1 METTVNTT
9 KWVQDSYSAYRSHF
23 INMGTRLGFG
33 KEELSDIISQFFL
46 DLLEKNIDP
55 GSIRHPKTYLS
66 TAFRRK
72 LVDHYRSHRQVPKVC
87 DADAVADAVVVP
99 SIQETLEA
107 IQSNTELI
115 ANIRRAFDKL
125 PNRSRQ
131 IIYLKFYEGLST
143 EEIALRTGL
152 EKRTVYNQ
160 LHEGIKFLRKEL
172 SQGAS
177 GIRFSTMLS
186 LLPLL

>member
-1 METTVNTT
+1 METSVNTST
-9 KWVQDSYSAYRSHF
+9 WVQECYSAYRPHF
-23 INMGTRLGFG
+23 IHMGLRLGFG
-33 KEELSDIISQFFL
+33 KEELGDIISQFFL

-55 GSIRHPKTYLS
+55 RSIQHPKTYLS

-72 LVDHYRSHRQVPKVC
+72 LVDHYRSRQRISEVC
-87 DADAVADAVVVP
+87 DTASVEETVTVP
-99 SIQETLEA
+99 SVQDTLEA
-107 IQSNTELI
+107 VQSNTELI
-115 ANIRRAFDKL
+115 SKIRRAFDKL

-143 EEIALRTGL
+143 DEIALRTGL

-172 SQGAS
+172 SEGTA
-177 GIRFSTMLS
+177 GIKFSTILS
-186 LLPLL
+186 ILPLL